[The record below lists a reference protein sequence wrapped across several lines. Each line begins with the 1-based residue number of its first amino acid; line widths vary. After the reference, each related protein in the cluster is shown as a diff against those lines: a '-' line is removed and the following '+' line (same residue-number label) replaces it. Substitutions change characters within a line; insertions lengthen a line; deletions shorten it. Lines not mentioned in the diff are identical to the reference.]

1 MSKNQYAE
9 RLRQQERVYLKRVAD
24 YSSLQS
30 IPEIWPLAAQRFGS
44 IIALQ
49 DPHAVGAHGAP
60 PSTLTYTQLHEQI
73 EQFAAGLQSLGF
85 QPKLDE
91 KGIPTR
97 IALFADNSP
106 RWLVADQGIMSAGA
120 VNVVRSGQAE
130 REELLYILEDSGST
144 ALVVENLKTLEKFG
158 DRLDGLPIELVILLS
173 EEQPL
178 STGSSRQI
186 VNYTQLME
194 AGASRSLTKA
204 NHNRETL
211 ATLLYTSGTTGKPKG
226 VMLSHGNLLHQVN
239 SLGTVIEIEKGARVL
254 SILPTWHAY
263 ERSAEYFLLSQGSTQ
278 IYTNLR
284 HVKKD
289 LKTFKPNFMVGVPR
303 LWESIYEGVQKQF
316 REQPEGKQKLVQNLL
331 GISQRYIDARR
342 LAQGLTL
349 DNLNPSPIQKLL
361 ATVQAS
367 YLWPVHQLAN
377 KLVYQKVRE
386 ATGGEIKQVI
396 SGGGSLAR
404 HLDNFFEII
413 GVEVLVGYGLT
424 ETSPV
429 TNARR
434 SYRNLRFSAGLPL
447 PDTQIRIVDPKTHQP
462 LPQGQRG
469 LVMVKGPQVMQ
480 EYYHKPEATAKAID
494 PDRWFDTGDLGWVT
508 PQNDLVL
515 TGRAK
520 DTIVLTNG
528 ENIEPQPIEDACLR
542 SAYIDQ
548 IMLVGQDQKALGAL
562 IVPNLDAL
570 QGWAAAQNLPLD
582 VSAPDVDLNTTKEV
596 QRLYRTELNREVQNR
611 PGYRQDDRIST
622 FRLIL
627 EPFSQENGMMTQTFK
642 IRRPVVT
649 QRYRAIIDG
658 MFA

>member
-1 MSKNQYAE
+1 
-9 RLRQQERVYLKRVAD
+9 
-24 YSSLQS
+24 SSLKS

-60 PSTLTYTQLHEQI
+60 PSTLTYTQLQEQI

-85 QPKLDE
+85 QPTLDE

-130 REELLYILEDSGST
+130 RQELLYILEDSGST
-144 ALVVENLKTLEKFG
+144 AVVLENLKTLEKLG

-239 SLGTVIEIEKGARVL
+239 SLGTVIEIQKSDRVL

-434 SYRNLRFSAGLPL
+434 SYRNLRFSAGPPL
-447 PDTQIRIVDPKTHQP
+447 PDTQIRIVDPETHQP

-494 PDRWFDTGDLGWVT
+494 PDRWFNTGDLGWVT

-582 VSAPDVDLNTTKEV
+582 VFAPDVDLNTKEV
-596 QRLYRTELNREVQNR
+596 QTLYRTELNREVKNR
-611 PGYRQDDRIST
+611 PGYRPDDRIST

-642 IRRPVVT
+642 IRRPVVRE
-649 QRYRAIIDG
+649 RYRAIIDG